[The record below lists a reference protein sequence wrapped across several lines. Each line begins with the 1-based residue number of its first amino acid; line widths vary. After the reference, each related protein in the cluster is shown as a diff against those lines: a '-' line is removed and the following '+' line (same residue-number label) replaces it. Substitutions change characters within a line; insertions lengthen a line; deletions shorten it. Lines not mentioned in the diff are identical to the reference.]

1 MGYYFDDNELEH
13 HGIKGQ
19 KWGVRRFQ
27 NADGSLTEKGQKRY
41 NMKEARAEAVQS
53 RRDRMRANAEYR
65 SAIRE
70 PLSRF
75 KKVEDAQLKNLDEK
89 EKAYENAKKTSKEKQ
104 QAYKDAKK
112 EYKDSKGLT
121 DEQKA
126 KLKKAAIVGGVAVG
140 TAIAAYGGYKLSQ
153 MNKEATKG
161 LSEKYDGLAKRAL
174 AESNQW
180 SAKSIYQ
187 EMRANTAK
195 SNGNNR
201 AYEIAKDSADFFK
214 ESSEGYRVLGESL
227 GNKSK
232 EKKYSLKEKTDYFK
246 EKGSKKSNDDIS
258 AELNKYYHQMIKFDP
273 ASELK
278 KKSK

>member
-1 MGYYFDDNELEH
+1 MGYYDDYLEH

-19 KWGVRRFQ
+19 KWGIRRFQ
-27 NADGSLTEKGQKRY
+27 NPDGSLTDKGQKRY
-41 NMKEARAEAVQS
+41 NMKEARKEAVQS

-126 KLKKAAIVGGVAVG
+126 KLKKAAIIGGAAVG
-140 TAIAAYGGYKLSQ
+140 TALAAYGGYKLYQ
-153 MNKEATKG
+153 LNKPSKAFTPEQLNAMGIETVQPNRIEINRVEPNRIN
-161 LSEKYDGLAKRAL
+161 L
-174 AESNQW
+174 
-180 SAKSIYQ
+180 
-187 EMRANTAK
+187 NT
-195 SNGNNR
+195 SNGSSSSPNERLQKTLSSMTSMNISNSKTVSGS
-201 AYEIAKDSADFFK
+201 YSDSYTRD
-214 ESSEGYRVLGESL
+214 L
-227 GNKSK
+227 
-232 EKKYSLKEKTDYFK
+232 
-246 EKGSKKSNDDIS
+246 
-258 AELNKYYHQMIKFDP
+258 
-273 ASELK
+273 LK
-278 KKSK
+278 KNGGALGSYTMNDLKKLDLY